1 MIDRVLAM
9 LPRRRKAFT
18 SAAGAQVWFEWRG
31 KAFFLSAVLALPMIL
46 VMMIYPVPTMGHFDP
61 VMTATTYAN
70 LPLLALVMA
79 WCLGMTLAKT
89 DYWTRETE
97 LSSFVT
103 ARPLTDGDIVI
114 AKLKAAALI
123 LVTAALLFMAL
134 AIPSFNLGY
143 WLNSTDMNWPPGLN
157 SRPRTRNCSCTS
169 ATRWS
174 CSPPLPSPGRQW
186 LKALPS
192 ACAAKRAS

>member
-1 MIDRVLAM
+1 
-9 LPRRRKAFT
+9 
-18 SAAGAQVWFEWRG
+18 
-31 KAFFLSAVLALPMIL
+31 
-46 VMMIYPVPTMGHFDP
+46 
-61 VMTATTYAN
+61 MTATTYAN

-134 AIPSFNLGY
+134 ADPSFNSVIG
-143 WLNSTDMNWPPGLN
+143 ST
-157 SRPRTRNCSCTS
+157 RPT
-169 ATRWS
+169 
-174 CSPPLPSPGRQW
+174 
-186 LKALPS
+186 
-192 ACAAKRAS
+192 